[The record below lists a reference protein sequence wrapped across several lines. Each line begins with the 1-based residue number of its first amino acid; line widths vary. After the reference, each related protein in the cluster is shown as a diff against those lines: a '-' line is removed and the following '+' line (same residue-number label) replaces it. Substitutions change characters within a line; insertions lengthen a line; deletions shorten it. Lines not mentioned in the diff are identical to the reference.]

1 MSITLL
7 GAGHHLHAARR
18 IDGYSSCVHRAE
30 LRAPDGGTLTAY
42 VKAFPSSKES
52 KALANEIAGYL
63 LARACGLST
72 APRAFILL
80 IHVRKLRK
88 LFPEYTWPGGDDDL
102 FPTWATEELQDSK
115 LTLVSEADA
124 IAWRQRVQQW
134 TQLPAAIAF
143 HQWLQ
148 NIDANAGNLLWL
160 GESDFALIDYAD
172 ILGGQDWTADSLK
185 TAGYLHNKLL
195 HLAYGGVPDPASAN
209 AIEESHQFASQAWA
223 QEKGTI
229 IDWWDDLLKRKEAAA
244 AAEFIESR
252 SSADWIKGKVA

>member
-30 LRAPDGGTLTAY
+30 LRAPDGTTLTAY
-42 VKAFPSSKES
+42 VKAFPTDN
-52 KALANEIAGYL
+52 KALANEVAGYL
-63 LARACGLST
+63 RARAYGLTT

-80 IHVRKLRK
+80 IHTRKLRK
-88 LFPEYTWPGGDDDL
+88 LFPEYTWPGSDDDL
-102 FPTWATEELQDSK
+102 FPTWATEELQDSM

-134 TQLPAAIAF
+134 PHLPAAIAF

-160 GESDFALIDYAD
+160 GEAEFALIDYAD
-172 ILGGQDWTADSLK
+172 MLGGQSWTPESLE

-195 HLAYGGVPDPASAN
+195 QLAYGGVPDRTSAR
-209 AIEESHQFASQAWA
+209 AIEESHLSASIAWEQA
-223 QEKGTI
+223 KGSI
-229 IDWWDDLLKRKEAAA
+229 MDWWGDLLKRRDREAAA
-244 AAEFIESR
+244 NFIALR
-252 SSADWIKGKVA
+252 SDPEWIKGKVA